1 MSCDVL
7 IIHERAEVRDLLAA
21 MVIGG
26 GCRCRTA
33 ADCASAMREI
43 ACQQPSLVLLAGSLD
58 ECPSETRATLERLI
72 AEHCATPVIAIGRPR
87 NDELG
92 RRAMLRVIKDAVAD
106 SQWRSKVTQPEVRA
120 A

>member
-7 IIHERAEVRDLLAA
+7 IIHERAEVRELLAH
-21 MVIGG
+21 MVMAG

-43 ACQQPSLVLLAGSLD
+43 ASQRPSLVLLAGSLD
-58 ECPSETRATLERLI
+58 ARPSESLVTLERLV
-72 AEHCATPVIAIGRPR
+72 AEHCPTPVIAVGRPR

-92 RRAMLRVIKDAVAD
+92 RRAMVRMIKDVVAD
-106 SQWRSKVTQPEVRA
+106 SQWQSKVTRPEARA